1 MQPLLQQLPGPQRL
15 LQSFTGALSL
25 LGSDSSNSPLH
36 QEDGK
41 LSTCP
46 LPELSCKTQFDSQDT
61 CCFNYPGGHFE
72 QTQFW
77 DADPAVGPD
86 DSWTIHGLW
95 YVSFP
100 FFFYGFVAFY
110 FPNERLVDVT

>member
-1 MQPLLQQLPGPQRL
+1 MQRLFLDEMPGPQKILKSVVNSLGL
-15 LQSFTGALSL
+15 LD
-25 LGSDSSNSPLH
+25 LGDPLGLGLFPS
-36 QEDGK
+36 EGK

-46 LPELSCKTQFDSQDT
+46 RSELSCKTKFDSQDT
-61 CCFNYPGGHFE
+61 CCFNYPGGHFL

-95 YVSFP
+95 
-100 FFFYGFVAFY
+100 
-110 FPNERLVDVT
+110 